1 MKNQI
6 EELEKNLQILTAK
19 ERENINYS
27 KKFARWAEEYKF
39 EAQKVKIKAKT
50 IKTKIEALKNQLNQE

>member
-1 MKNQI
+1 M
-6 EELEKNLQILTAK
+6 QILTAK

-27 KKFARWAEEYKF
+27 KKFACWVEEYKF

-50 IKTKIEALKNQLNQE
+50 IKTKIEVLKNELNQE

>member
-1 MKNQI
+1 M
-6 EELEKNLQILTAK
+6 QILTAK

-27 KKFARWAEEYKF
+27 KKFARWVEEYKF